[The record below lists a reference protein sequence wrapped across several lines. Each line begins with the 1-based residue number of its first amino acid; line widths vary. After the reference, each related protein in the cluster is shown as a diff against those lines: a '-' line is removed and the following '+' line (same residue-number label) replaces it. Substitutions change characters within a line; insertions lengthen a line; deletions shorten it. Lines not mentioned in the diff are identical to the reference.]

1 MEKKI
6 AIFIPIYN
14 EAEALEKTLR
24 QIPLKVLGY
33 KTEIIIADDYSCD
46 DSVKIAKN
54 FTDHI
59 IIAEK
64 NMGVGYAT
72 KKGFEYI
79 SKIDYFD
86 FVVKFDGD
94 GQHHLHFIPQ
104 IITFLMRQSD
114 VVICSRFHP
123 FSDQTHTPVDR
134 ILLNMIFT
142 EMLKKIT
149 GWKLTDVRSGYMGF
163 KADLIKQ
170 IVSKLIVERYG
181 VPMEILLRIWGEKS
195 NAIVSEI
202 SHPAVY
208 GGDISLK
215 LKEKYSLEEISQKSS
230 RLQEAYSALL
240 AVIEDMIKDNK
251 ISKEKILEINGFI
264 NGH

>member
-6 AIFIPIYN
+6 AFFIPVYN
-14 EAEALEKTLR
+14 ESEALKKTLS

-33 KTEIIIADDYSCD
+33 DTEIIIADDCSHD
-46 DSVKIAKN
+46 DSVKIARN

-59 IIAEK
+59 IVMEK
-64 NMGVGYAT
+64 NMGVGAAT
-72 KKGFEYI
+72 KKGFEYL

-94 GQHHLHFIPQ
+94 GQHHLHFIPE
-104 IITFLMRQSD
+104 IILRLIKLSD

-123 FSDQTHTPVDR
+123 LSDQTYTPVDR

-142 EMLKKIT
+142 EMLRKIT
-149 GWKLTDVRSGYMGF
+149 SWNLTDVRSGYMGF
-163 KADLIKQ
+163 KADLVKRIAP
-170 IVSKLIVERYG
+170 KLIVERYG
-181 VPMEILLRIWGEKS
+181 IPMEILLRIWKE
-195 NAIVSEI
+195 NPDAIVSEI

-208 GGDISLK
+208 GGNISARLQK
-215 LKEKYSLEEISQKSS
+215 KYSSEQIVQKSS

-240 AVIEDMIKDNK
+240 AVIEDMK
-251 ISKEKILEINGFI
+251 ITKEKILEINGFFS
-264 NGH
+264 NNEY